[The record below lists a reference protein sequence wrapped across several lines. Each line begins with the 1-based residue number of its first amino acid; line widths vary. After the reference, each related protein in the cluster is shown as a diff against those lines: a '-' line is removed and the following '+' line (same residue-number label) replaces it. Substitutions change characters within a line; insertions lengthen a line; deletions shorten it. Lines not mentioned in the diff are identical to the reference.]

1 MIADLNKTFKNKD
14 LYLEALTH
22 SSWVNENPNKR
33 NSNERLEF
41 LGDAVLELV
50 VTEDLFIKFP
60 LKEEGY
66 LTALRANLVNT
77 KNLARIAKEFELGK
91 ELFLS
96 RGERAD
102 SDSILADTLE
112 AVIGAIYLDSGL
124 EKASEF
130 IKENIL
136 SELSEHLKKPIK
148 SPKSMLQEIAQSKG
162 LGTPRYKV
170 IKSWGPDHAKEFEV
184 EVVINGKQFG
194 KGTGR
199 GKNEAQQTAA
209 EAGLEKLS
217 TKS

>member
-14 LYLEALTH
+14 LYLEALNH
-22 SSWVNENPNKR
+22 CSWVNENPNKR

-136 SELSEHLKKPIK
+136 SELSEHLKKPIGK
-148 SPKSMLQEIAQSKG
+148 NLEI
-162 LGTPRYKV
+162 LGHWYPRRNEKV
-170 IKSWGPDHAKEFEV
+170 IDKVAIEKWVAK
-184 EVVINGKQFG
+184 G
-194 KGTGR
+194 
-199 GKNEAQQTAA
+199 AQVSPAVT
-209 EAGLEKLS
+209 KLLN
-217 TKS
+217 